1 MKFSQRQSL
10 IYPTARM
17 KTLVILLYVKY
28 FKFLRYTMNWFSS
41 KAKRFKASLDQ
52 SFYSKEVVQ
61 KIKEISDIVI
71 KIQQEATLQTQST
84 IESTHDRVMN
94 LVTSSQIDSQTEG
107 LMQFISRRF
116 QIADQN
122 RDLSDKQ
129 LSSQLQLLSSKL
141 EEVAHSAA
149 IIAVERLLHEREF
162 PYGTLAFQPT
172 ALEKLTVS
180 SNRRSET
187 TRESIAVYPGFSVYT

>member
-1 MKFSQRQSL
+1 
-10 IYPTARM
+10 
-17 KTLVILLYVKY
+17 
-28 FKFLRYTMNWFSS
+28 MNWFSS

-52 SFYSKEVVQ
+52 SFYSKEVGQ
-61 KIKEISDIVI
+61 KTKEISDIVI

-94 LVTSSQIDSQTEG
+94 LVTSSQIDSHTEG

-122 RDLSDKQ
+122 RDLSEKQ

-141 EEVAHSAA
+141 EEVAQSAA
-149 IIAVERLLHEREF
+149 VMAVERLLREREL
-162 PYGTLAFQPT
+162 PYGTAAFQT
-172 ALEKLTVS
+172 IAALEILTVS
-180 SNRRSET
+180 SNRRPKT
-187 TRESIAVYPGFSVYT
+187 TRESITVHLCFSACTERQITSHPPSIECSNCVTRISLNL

>member
-17 KTLVILLYVKY
+17 KTLVILLYVMY
-28 FKFLRYTMNWFSS
+28 FKFLRHTMNWFSS

-52 SFYSKEVVQ
+52 SFYSKEVEQ
-61 KIKEISDIVI
+61 KTKEISDIII

-141 EEVAHSAA
+141 EEVAQSAA
-149 IIAVERLLHEREF
+149 ITAVERLLRERGF
-162 PYGTLAFQPT
+162 PFGTAAFQPT
-172 ALEKLTVS
+172 ALEILTVS
-180 SNRRSET
+180 SNRRPKT
-187 TRESIAVYPGFSVYT
+187 TRESITVHPCFSACI